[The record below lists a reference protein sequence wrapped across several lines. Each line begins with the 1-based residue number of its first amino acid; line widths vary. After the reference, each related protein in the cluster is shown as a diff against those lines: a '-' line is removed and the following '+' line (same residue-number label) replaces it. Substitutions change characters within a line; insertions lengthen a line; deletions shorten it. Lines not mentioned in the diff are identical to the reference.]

1 MFETESALS
10 AWAMFTVNQRI
21 LHRYNFMVAAKP
33 VQKLGQ
39 VLTRVKDNVPMDK
52 QTGIVYAIPCSD
64 CNIQYIRETSR
75 ALYRQ
80 ENKNVNEVLN
90 NRELNSRLWLST

>member
-1 MFETESALS
+1 
-10 AWAMFTVNQRI
+10 
-21 LHRYNFMVAAKP
+21 MVTAKP
-33 VQKLGQ
+33 VQELGQ

-52 QTGIVYAIPCSD
+52 QTGIVYSILCSN
-64 CNIQYIRETSR
+64 CNIQYIGEAGR

-80 ENKNVNEVLN
+80 ENKNINEVLN